1 MIELSD
7 VSKKYV
13 SYGNT
18 VYALKNISLKIKD
31 GEFVCITGESGCG
44 KTTLLNVISGMVTPS
59 EGEIKYDDTITD
71 RDRSEVRQYRR
82 ERMGMILQDHS
93 LLYDRNVYSNVELP
107 LLIKKMGKEERNAR
121 ITDWLKRVGMDDKMR
136 SYPDQLSGGQ
146 QQRVSIA
153 RAMVGGADIVLA
165 DEPTGSLDDDNALSV
180 VGQLKDLVRD
190 GKTVIMV
197 THDLDLI
204 DMCDRHITMKKGMIV
219 SDT

>member
-82 ERMGMILQDHS
+82 ERIS
-93 LLYDRNVYSNVELP
+93 
-107 LLIKKMGKEERNAR
+107 
-121 ITDWLKRVGMDDKMR
+121 
-136 SYPDQLSGGQ
+136 
-146 QQRVSIA
+146 
-153 RAMVGGADIVLA
+153 
-165 DEPTGSLDDDNALSV
+165 
-180 VGQLKDLVRD
+180 
-190 GKTVIMV
+190 
-197 THDLDLI
+197 
-204 DMCDRHITMKKGMIV
+204 
-219 SDT
+219 